1 VTLNPARCGASP
13 FTRLTTN
20 PDCTSRFSTLHS
32 AHLPVRGQ
40 PPLGGATLPA
50 TIGRAVDTLEEMVA
64 VEEVVPAPSEEDPV
78 HAARVAEASMSQP
91 GKSFIGI
98 KDRAGPQ
105 ASRLLIMNA
114 STGGRMSTIRRI
126 RQGATAAL
134 MVASLGACAGN
145 QLGNILGSVLGGGA
159 QSGQQSGQLSGTI
172 RGVDSRSQQ
181 ISIQQSNGQTVPVS
195 YDNQTQVVYQN
206 QKYSPTALEY
216 GDQVTARVQANGNS
230 YYTDYVQVD
239 QSVTGG
245 ANGSSSNVQLLQ
257 GTVRQVDRR
266 SGVFTVDVSNNSTLT
281 VTLPNNLSSNDTNTF
296 NNLRSGQYIRFYGTY
311 LSNGQVQLRQF
322 N

>member
-1 VTLNPARCGASP
+1 
-13 FTRLTTN
+13 
-20 PDCTSRFSTLHS
+20 
-32 AHLPVRGQ
+32 
-40 PPLGGATLPA
+40 
-50 TIGRAVDTLEEMVA
+50 
-64 VEEVVPAPSEEDPV
+64 
-78 HAARVAEASMSQP
+78 
-91 GKSFIGI
+91 
-98 KDRAGPQ
+98 
-105 ASRLLIMNA
+105 
-114 STGGRMSTIRRI
+114 MSTIQRI
-126 RQGATAAL
+126 RQGAAAAL
-134 MVASLGACAGN
+134 MLASLGACAG
-145 QLGNILGSVLGGGA
+145 QLGNILGGVLGGGA

-239 QSVTGG
+239 QSVTGS

-266 SGVFTVDVSNNSTLT
+266 NGVFTIDVSNRNTLT

-296 NNLRSGQYIRFYGTY
+296 NNLRSGQFIRFYGTY
-311 LSNGQVQLRQF
+311 LNNSQVQLRQF

>member
-1 VTLNPARCGASP
+1 
-13 FTRLTTN
+13 
-20 PDCTSRFSTLHS
+20 
-32 AHLPVRGQ
+32 
-40 PPLGGATLPA
+40 
-50 TIGRAVDTLEEMVA
+50 
-64 VEEVVPAPSEEDPV
+64 
-78 HAARVAEASMSQP
+78 
-91 GKSFIGI
+91 
-98 KDRAGPQ
+98 
-105 ASRLLIMNA
+105 
-114 STGGRMSTIRRI
+114 MSTIQRLRH
-126 RQGATAAL
+126 GAAAAL
-134 MVASLGACAGN
+134 MLASLGACAG
-145 QLGNILGSVLGGGA
+145 QLGNILGGVLGGGA

-216 GDQVTARVQANGNS
+216 GDQVTARIQANGNS

-239 QSVTGG
+239 QSVTGS

-266 SGVFTVDVSNNSTLT
+266 NGVFTIDVSNRNTLT

-296 NNLRSGQYIRFYGTY
+296 NNLRSGQFVRFYGTY
-311 LSNGQVQLRQF
+311 LNNGQVQLRQF